1 MAISTIN
8 TTLFSGATA
17 ETLTELI
24 EIKDFPTLGGKP
36 DKIETTTLS
45 DEAETS
51 IPGVKSQDDLEFTYN
66 YTKADYTTI
75 KERESTDKF
84 YEVRLSDGSVFAF
97 GGEHRTWV
105 EGAGVND
112 VVEGKLSITPSTEVA
127 LTAGE

>member
-66 YTKADYTTI
+66 YTKADYTEI
-75 KERESTDKF
+75 KGRELTDKF
-84 YEVRLSDGSVFAF
+84 YEVRLADGSVFAF

>member
-1 MAISTIN
+1 M
-8 TTLFSGATA
+8 
-17 ETLTELI
+17 
-24 EIKDFPTLGGKP
+24 
-36 DKIETTTLS
+36 
-45 DEAETS
+45 
-51 IPGVKSQDDLEFTYN
+51 EFTYN

-127 LTAGE
+127 LVDGV